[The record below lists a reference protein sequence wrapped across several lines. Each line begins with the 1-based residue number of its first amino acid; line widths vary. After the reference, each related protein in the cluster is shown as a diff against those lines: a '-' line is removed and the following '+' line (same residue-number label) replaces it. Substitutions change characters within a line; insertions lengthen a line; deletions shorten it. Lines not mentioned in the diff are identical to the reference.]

1 MKKKVFS
8 LLAAGLAIGM
18 TACNNSSNSSTASD
32 STATNTTTATT
43 STSSGNYA
51 ARADS
56 VNTNVSAGNY
66 LNPRTGKAYS
76 KLNVDQSTGRITDE
90 SGKPVRR
97 YVDKR
102 TWWVYDTNSW
112 DTVGSAQ
119 MHNGS
124 LMYRGDKG
132 YWEQYDQRWTDD
144 MDNTGSMGSDST
156 STMSNGS
163 SGTTGSST
171 DKGNQKVKVADKGNK
186 VKIKNTDKK
195 Q

>member
-18 TACNNSSNSSTASD
+18 TACNNSSNYSTASD

-51 ARADS
+51 ARADT

-66 LNPRTGKAYS
+66 LNPRTGKAYT
-76 KLNVDQSTGRITDE
+76 KLNLDQSTGRLTDE

-124 LMYRGDKG
+124 LMYRGNKG
-132 YWEQYDQRWTDD
+132 DWEQYDQRWNDD
-144 MDNTGSMGSDST
+144 MDNTSMGNDST
-156 STMSNGS
+156 SNMSNS
-163 SGTTGSST
+163 STSGSST
-171 DKGNQKVKVADKGNK
+171 DKNNPKVKVSDKGNK